1 MRVSRTQLKIFISAV
16 SIATSTAT
24 VYSMD
29 SHSIDCVISD
39 IPSQITGVVWT
50 TATSASSLGLA
61 PQDGTITGTSQTSTL
76 SLSSTQLGKLKI
88 AGGSNPAHVF
98 TCKITVGTS
107 NQDVTATQTVSI
119 YTPGEICCFSNKNAS
134 VSLHFPRSR

>member
-1 MRVSRTQLKIFISAV
+1 
-16 SIATSTAT
+16 
-24 VYSMD
+24 MD

-50 TATSASSLGLA
+50 TATGVSSLGLA
-61 PQDGTITGTSQTSTL
+61 PQDGTIAGTSQTSTL
-76 SLSSTQLGKLKI
+76 SLSSNQLGKLKT

-107 NQDVTATQTVSI
+107 NQAVTATQTVSI
-119 YTPGEICCFSNKNAS
+119 YTPGEIRFLSNEIAA